1 MTSKTKILICCL
13 ITFIV
18 GIFLVKIFTD
28 IEFFNN
34 NGLAGKSDGDL
45 QAVFVLSSL
54 TYGGLISFIP
64 MIIAFIFR
72 KKNWFK
78 IYLISLVSLSS
89 FIMLISYLA

>member
-18 GIFLVKIFTD
+18 GVFSVKIFTD

-34 NGLAGKSDGDL
+34 NGLAGTSDGGL
-45 QAVFVLSSL
+45 QTVFVLTSF
-54 TYGGLISFIP
+54 TYGGLMSFIP
-64 MIIAFIFR
+64 MIIAFINR

-78 IYLISLVSLSS
+78 IYLISLISLSS
-89 FIMLISYLA
+89 IIMLISYLA